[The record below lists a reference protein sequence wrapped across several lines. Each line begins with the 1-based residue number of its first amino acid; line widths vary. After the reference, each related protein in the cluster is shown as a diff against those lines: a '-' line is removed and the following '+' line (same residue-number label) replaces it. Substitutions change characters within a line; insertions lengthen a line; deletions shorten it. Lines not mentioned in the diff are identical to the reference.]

1 MPLICVCV
9 PPWVWLMQRLHQL
22 WHRSLLLII
31 SQHALGRVPPSSA
44 RPAKDP
50 PPPSE
55 FCNHT
60 PHSPA
65 APRHWMLETNT
76 LAHVRQH
83 KHTLGLWRVA
93 RLSESHN
100 GTWTRI
106 AGINDDGGMQ
116 QPAKPA
122 DGNRAAN
129 QNMYTERRTD
139 RGGEGVGH
147 PAGFSTFKL
156 LSTRVI
162 PKAC

>member
-1 MPLICVCV
+1 M
-9 PPWVWLMQRLHQL
+9 QL

-76 LAHVRQH
+76 LSVFDVWPGSASLITAPEPESLALTTTAGCSNPPSQQTATGQPI
-83 KHTLGLWRVA
+83 KICTLRGEQTEEARVSVI
-93 RLSESHN
+93 LLDFQLLN
-100 GTWTRI
+100 CY
-106 AGINDDGGMQ
+106 Q
-116 QPAKPA
+116 Q
-122 DGNRAAN
+122 
-129 QNMYTERRTD
+129 E
-139 RGGEGVGH
+139 
-147 PAGFSTFKL
+147 
-156 LSTRVI
+156 
-162 PKAC
+162 

>member
-122 DGNRAAN
+122 DGPGATGQPIKICTLRGE
-129 QNMYTERRTD
+129 QTEEAR
-139 RGGEGVGH
+139 V
-147 PAGFSTFKL
+147 SVIL
-156 LSTRVI
+156 LDFQLLN
-162 PKAC
+162 CYQQE